1 MGEKVDKKA
10 AEGNE
15 TIKDRS
21 MVEKFQRLALVG
33 RRQVMRAVVRVRRCT
48 SSTFMYDLLLL
59 KIMCGRLRRGLADWE
74 SAKAAAAKDK
84 QVGLPAGHCSQTRE
98 STALQREEAKR
109 GEEAQLKSAAA
120 GSQVAKQKQQQMQQE
135 VETQGGIPVGSKLR
149 TINNVG
155 EQPDGGWKFKG
166 TIASNNQGQD
176 D

>member
-59 KIMCGRLRRGLADWE
+59 KIMCGRLRRGLADWQ

-84 QVGLPAGHCSQTRE
+84 QFGLPAGHRSQTWE
-98 STALQREEAKR
+98 SVALQREEAEREREHTSK
-109 GEEAQLKSAAA
+109 GQQLNHKPQSR
-120 GSQVAKQKQQQMQQE
+120 SNSK
-135 VETQGGIPVGSKLR
+135 GGIPVGSKLR
-149 TINNVG
+149 YISFNSEQKG
-155 EQPDGGWKFKG
+155 ESAD
-166 TIASNNQGQD
+166 
-176 D
+176 